1 MSIQGQAFYLIVS
14 PGQNEIA
21 QMQALG
27 LDLEPHRTRMND
39 SQPGLDEKF
48 KDTEDPLRLVFVE
61 RWADRA
67 ALQVHF
73 ALVESRQFA
82 GELSRLASAAPEM
95 QIYEA
100 APTE

>member
-1 MSIQGQAFYLIVS
+1 MRRIVR
-14 PGQNEIA
+14 
-21 QMQALG
+21 LG
-27 LDLEPHRTRMND
+27 
-39 SQPGLDEKF
+39 SVAVQPGRLDEALALSQVQVLRSRGEPGCLSHAVYL
-48 KDTEDPLRLVFVE
+48 DPEDPLRLVFVE

>member
-1 MSIQGQAFYLIVS
+1 MIVL
-14 PGQNEIA
+14 
-21 QMQALG
+21 LG
-27 LDLEPHRTRMND
+27 
-39 SQPGLDEKF
+39 SVAVQPGRLDEALAMSQVHVLRSRGEPGCLSHAVYL
-48 KDTEDPLRLVFVE
+48 DPEDPLRLVFVE

-67 ALQVHF
+67 ALQVQF